1 MAVRYDVAGIGNAL
15 VDIIAPAE
23 EAFLAR
29 EGLEKGGMMLVD
41 EAFAEGLYERMGPR
55 VQASG
60 GSAANTMAGL
70 ASLGGRGAYMG
81 KVADDELGAAFAH
94 DIRAIGVRF
103 ESAPLAR
110 AGSGAGWAATGR
122 CMINVT
128 PDGHRTMTTFL
139 GASNLLGPDD
149 VDAGVIADSAAVFL
163 EGYLFNSDTAR
174 EAFRKAAGLAHAAGR
189 EVALTLSDTF
199 VVEGHRAELL
209 GFLGEVDVLFANEA
223 ELCALFETGF
233 DEAIERL
240 RARVRA
246 AGVTRSEKGSV
257 AVTAGAVEAVPAL
270 PVEHVVDTTGA
281 GDQYAAGFLYGRTHG
296 RTPAECARLGHVA
309 AAEVIAHYGPRP
321 QTSLA
326 ELARAAGLAA

>member
-1 MAVRYDVAGIGNAL
+1 MTPQYDVAGIGNAL
-15 VDIIAPAE
+15 VDILAPAD

-29 EGLEKGGMMLVD
+29 QGLEKGGMMLVD
-41 EAFAEGLYERMGPR
+41 EAFAEALYDRMGPR

-70 ASLGGRGAYMG
+70 AGLGGRGAYMG

-110 AGSGAGWAATGR
+110 AQAATGR

-128 PDGHRTMTTFL
+128 PDGQRTMTTFL

-149 VDAGVIADSAAVFL
+149 VDPAVVADSAAVFL

-174 EAFRKAAGLAHAAGR
+174 EAFRKAARLAHEAGR
-189 EVALTLSDTF
+189 EVALTLSDAF

-209 GFLGEVDVLFANEA
+209 AFLPDIDILFANEA
-223 ELCALFETGF
+223 ELRALYRTGF
-233 DEAIERL
+233 DQAIERL
-240 RARVRA
+240 RGAVRA
-246 AGVTRSEKGSV
+246 AGITRGPVGSV
-257 AVTAGAVEAVPAL
+257 AVTAGETEIVPAVP
-270 PVEHVVDTTGA
+270 VDQVIDTTGA
-281 GDQYAAGFLYGRTHG
+281 GDQYAAGFLFGRTHG
-296 RTPAECARLGHVA
+296 RSPRDCARLGHIA
-309 AAEVIAHYGPRP
+309 AGEVITHYGPRP

-326 ELARAAGLAA
+326 ELAKAAGLS

>member
-1 MAVRYDVAGIGNAL
+1 MTPQYDVAGIGNAL
-15 VDIIAPAE
+15 VDIIAPAD
-23 EAFLAR
+23 EAFLAAQA
-29 EGLEKGGMMLVD
+29 LEKGGMTLID
-41 EAFAEGLYERMGPR
+41 EARAEALYEQMGPR

-103 ESAPLAR
+103 ESAPLQR
-110 AGSGAGWAATGR
+110 AKVSDWAATGR

-128 PDGHRTMTTFL
+128 PDGQRTMTTFL

-149 VDAGVIADSAAVFL
+149 VDPTVIADSAAVFL

-209 GFLGEVDVLFANEA
+209 AFLPDVDILFANEA
-223 ELCALFETGF
+223 EITSLFETGF
-233 DEAIERL
+233 DDAIAQL
-240 RARVRA
+240 RTRVRA
-246 AGVTRSEKGSV
+246 AGITRSEKGSV
-257 AVTAGAVEAVPAL
+257 AVTAGEAEAVPAV
-270 PVEHVVDTTGA
+270 PVEHVIDTTGA
-281 GDQYAAGFLYGRTHG
+281 GDQYAAGFLFGRTHG
-296 RTPAECARLGHVA
+296 RSPADCARLGHIA
-309 AAEVIAHYGPRP
+309 AGEVIAHYGPRP

-326 ELARAAGLAA
+326 GLAREAGLA

>member
-1 MAVRYDVAGIGNAL
+1 MTSATFDVAGIGNAL
-15 VDIIAPAE
+15 VDIIAPAD
-23 EAFLAR
+23 EAFLAQ
-29 EGLEKGGMMLVD
+29 EGLEKGSMTLIE
-41 EAFAEGLYERMGPR
+41 EARAEALYERMGPR

-103 ESAPLAR
+103 ESSPLERAR
-110 AGSGAGWAATGR
+110 AATGR

-149 VDAGVIADSAAVFL
+149 VDPAVVRDSALVFL

-174 EAFRKAAGLAHAAGR
+174 EAFRKAARLAHEAGR

-209 GFLGEVDVLFANEA
+209 QFLGDIDVLFGNEA
-223 ELCALFETGF
+223 EITALFQSDF
-233 DEAIERL
+233 NASIEQL
-240 RARVRA
+240 RTRVRA
-246 AGVTRSEKGSV
+246 AGVTRGEHGSV
-257 AVTAGAVEAVPAL
+257 AVTAGQGRGGAGRTRGPGGRHHGRGRPVRRRL
-270 PVEHVVDTTGA
+270 PV
-281 GDQYAAGFLYGRTHG
+281 RPTHG
-296 RTPAECARLGHVA
+296 RSPATAPVWA
-309 AAEVIAHYGPRP
+309 
-321 QTSLA
+321 TSQ
-326 ELARAAGLAA
+326 RRR

>member
-1 MAVRYDVAGIGNAL
+1 MTATYDVAGIGNAL
-15 VDIIAPAE
+15 VDIIAPAD
-23 EAFLAR
+23 EAFLEQ
-29 EGLEKGGMMLVD
+29 EGLEKGSMTLIE
-41 EAFAEGLYERMGPR
+41 EARAEALYERMGPR

-103 ESAPLAR
+103 ESAPLQRAR
-110 AGSGAGWAATGR
+110 AATGR

-149 VDAGVIADSAAVFL
+149 VDPAVVRDSALVFL

-174 EAFRKAAGLAHAAGR
+174 EAFRKAARLAHEAGR

-209 GFLGEVDVLFANEA
+209 EFLGDIDVLFGNEA
-223 ELCALFETGF
+223 EITALFQSGF
-233 DEAIERL
+233 DASIEQL
-240 RARVRA
+240 RTRVRA
-246 AGVTRSEKGSV
+246 AGVTRGENGSV
-257 AVTAGAVEAVPAL
+257 AVTKGQVEAVPAV
-270 PVEHVVDTTGA
+270 PVAHVIDTTGA
-281 GDQYAAGFLYGRTHG
+281 GDQYAAGFLFGRTHG
-296 RTPAECARLGHVA
+296 RAPADCARLGHLA

-321 QTSLA
+321 QTPLA
-326 ELARAAGLAA
+326 ALAREAGLL

>member
-1 MAVRYDVAGIGNAL
+1 MTSKYDVAGIGNAL
-15 VDIIAPAE
+15 VDIIAPAD
-23 EAFLAR
+23 EAFLAE
-29 EGLEKGGMMLVD
+29 EGLAKGGMTLVD
-41 EAFAEGLYERMGPR
+41 EARAESLYARMGPR

-70 ASLGGRGAYMG
+70 GSLGGRGAYMG
-81 KVADDELGAAFAH
+81 KVADDELGEAFAH

-103 ESAPLAR
+103 ESAPLKR
-110 AGSGAGWAATGR
+110 TRAATGR

-128 PDGHRTMTTFL
+128 PDGQRTMTTFL

-149 VDAGVIADSAAVFL
+149 VDGAIIADSAAVFL

-209 GFLGEVDVLFANEA
+209 SFLSDIDILFANEA
-223 ELCALFETGF
+223 ELCSLFECGF

-240 RARVRA
+240 RTQVRA
-246 AGVTRSEKGSV
+246 AGITRSEKGSV
-257 AVTAGAVEAVPAL
+257 AVTAGETVEVPAF
-270 PVEHVVDTTGA
+270 PVEHVIDTTGA
-281 GDQYAAGFLYGRTHG
+281 GDQYAAGFLFGRTHG
-296 RTPAECARLGHVA
+296 RSPTDCARLGHIA

-326 ELARAAGLAA
+326 ELARAAGL

>member
-1 MAVRYDVAGIGNAL
+1 MTSQFDVAGIGNAL

-23 EAFLAR
+23 EAFLVR
-29 EGLEKGGMMLVD
+29 EGLEKGSMTLID
-41 EAFAEGLYERMGPR
+41 EPRAEALYERMGPR

-81 KVADDELGAAFAH
+81 KVADDELGAGFAH

-103 ESAPLAR
+103 ESRPLERAR
-110 AGSGAGWAATGR
+110 AATGR

-149 VDAGVIADSAAVFL
+149 VDAAIVADSNLVFL

-209 GFLGEVDVLFANEA
+209 RFLADVDVLFANEA
-223 ELCALFETGF
+223 ELCALFECGF

-240 RARVRA
+240 RTRVRA
-246 AGVTRSEKGSV
+246 AGITRGENGSV
-257 AVTAGAVEAVPAL
+257 AVTAGETEAVAAV
-270 PVEHVVDTTGA
+270 PVARVIDTTGA
-281 GDQYAAGFLYGRTHG
+281 GDQYAAGFLFGRTHR
-296 RTPAECARLGHVA
+296 RTPAECARLGHIA

-321 QTSLA
+321 ETSLA
-326 ELARAAGLAA
+326 ELARGVGL

>member
-1 MAVRYDVAGIGNAL
+1 MTSQYDVAGIGNAL
-15 VDIIAPAE
+15 VDIIAPAD
-23 EAFLAR
+23 EAFLAQ
-29 EGLEKGGMMLVD
+29 EGLEKGSMVLVD
-41 EAFAEGLYERMGPR
+41 EARAEALYERMGPR

-81 KVADDELGAAFAH
+81 KVADDDLGGAFAH

-103 ESAPLAR
+103 ESLPLER
-110 AGSGAGWAATGR
+110 TRAATGR

-149 VDAGVIADSAAVFL
+149 VDPAVVADSALVFL

-174 EAFRKAAGLAHAAGR
+174 EAFRKAAGLAHQAGR

-209 GFLGEVDVLFANEA
+209 SFLGEVDVLFANEA
-223 ELCALFETGF
+223 ELCALFECDF
-233 DEAIERL
+233 DAAVERL
-240 RARVRA
+240 RTQVRA
-246 AGVTRSEKGSV
+246 AGITRGANGSV
-257 AVTAGAVEAVPAL
+257 AVTAGEAEAVAAE
-270 PVEHVVDTTGA
+270 PVTRVIDTTGA

-296 RTPAECARLGHVA
+296 QAPRDCARLGHIA

-321 QTSLA
+321 ETSLA
-326 ELARAAGLAA
+326 ELARAAGL

>member
-1 MAVRYDVAGIGNAL
+1 MTSQYDVAGIGNAL
-15 VDIIAPAE
+15 VDIIAPAD
-23 EAFLAR
+23 EAFLSQ
-29 EGLEKGGMMLVD
+29 EGLEKGSMVLVD
-41 EAFAEGLYERMGPR
+41 EARAEALYERMGPR

-81 KVADDELGAAFAH
+81 KVADDALGGAFAH

-103 ESAPLAR
+103 ESLPLERAR
-110 AGSGAGWAATGR
+110 AATGR

-149 VDAGVIADSAAVFL
+149 VDPAVVADSALVFL

-174 EAFRKAAGLAHAAGR
+174 EAFRKAAGLAHQAGR

-199 VVEGHRAELL
+199 VVVGHRAELL
-209 GFLGEVDVLFANEA
+209 SFLGEVDVLFANEA
-223 ELCALFETGF
+223 ELCALFECDF
-233 DEAIERL
+233 DVAVERL
-240 RARVRA
+240 RTRVRA
-246 AGVTRSEKGSV
+246 AGVTRGANGSV
-257 AVTAGAVEAVPAL
+257 AVTAGEAEAVAAE
-270 PVEHVVDTTGA
+270 PVARVIDTTGA

-296 RTPAECARLGHVA
+296 RAPRDCARLGHIA

-321 QTSLA
+321 ETSLA
-326 ELARAAGLAA
+326 ELARAAGL

>member
-1 MAVRYDVAGIGNAL
+1 MTSATFDVAGIGNAL
-15 VDIIAPAE
+15 VDIIAPAD
-23 EAFLAR
+23 EAFLAQ
-29 EGLEKGGMMLVD
+29 EGLEKGSMTLIE
-41 EAFAEGLYERMGPR
+41 EARAEALYERMGPR

-103 ESAPLAR
+103 ESSPLERAR
-110 AGSGAGWAATGR
+110 AATGR

-149 VDAGVIADSAAVFL
+149 VDPAVVADSALVFL

-174 EAFRKAAGLAHAAGR
+174 EAFRKAARLAHEAGR

-209 GFLGEVDVLFANEA
+209 QFLGDIDVLFGNEA
-223 ELCALFETGF
+223 EITALFQSDF
-233 DEAIERL
+233 DASIEQL
-240 RARVRA
+240 RTRVRA
-246 AGVTRSEKGSV
+246 AGVTRGEHGSV
-257 AVTAGAVEAVPAL
+257 AVTAGQVEAVPAV
-270 PVEHVVDTTGA
+270 PVDQVVDTTGA
-281 GDQYAAGFLYGRTHG
+281 GDQYAAGFLFGRTHG
-296 RTPAECARLGHVA
+296 RSPADCARLGHIA

-326 ELARAAGLAA
+326 ELARAAGLA

>member
-1 MAVRYDVAGIGNAL
+1 MTSRYDVAGIGNAL
-15 VDIIAPAE
+15 VDIIAPAD
-23 EAFLAR
+23 EAFLER
-29 EGLEKGGMMLVD
+29 EGLVKGSMTLV
-41 EAFAEGLYERMGPR
+41 EETFAEALYERMGPR

-81 KVADDELGAAFAH
+81 KVSDDELGAAFAH

-103 ESAPLAR
+103 ESAPLPR
-110 AGSGAGWAATGR
+110 AQAATGR

-149 VDAGVIADSAAVFL
+149 VDAAVIADSAAVFL

-199 VVEGHRAELL
+199 VVEGHRKELL
-209 GFLGEVDVLFANEA
+209 DFLGDVDVLFANEA
-223 ELCALFETGF
+223 EVSSLFQCGF
-233 DEAIERL
+233 DQAIEQL
-240 RARVRA
+240 RGRVRL
-246 AGVTRSEKGSV
+246 AGITRSEKGSV
-257 AVTAGAVEAVPAL
+257 AVSEGAAE
-270 PVEHVVDTTGA
+270 PVAAEPVDHVIDTTGA
-281 GDQYAAGFLYGRTHG
+281 GDQYAAGFLFGRTHG
-296 RTPAECARLGHVA
+296 WSPRDCARLGHVA
-309 AAEVIAHYGPRP
+309 AGEVISHYGPRP

-326 ELARAAGLAA
+326 ELARAAGMQP

>member
-1 MAVRYDVAGIGNAL
+1 MAL
-15 VDIIAPAE
+15 VDEPRAE
-23 EAFLAR
+23 A
-29 EGLEKGGMMLVD
+29 
-41 EAFAEGLYERMGPR
+41 LYEAMGPR

-70 ASLGGRGAYMG
+70 GSLGGRGAYMG

-110 AGSGAGWAATGR
+110 ATAATGR

-139 GASNLLGPDD
+139 GASNLLSPDD
-149 VDAGVIADSAAVFL
+149 VDPGVIADSAVVFL

-174 EAFRKAAGLAHAAGR
+174 EAFRKAARLAHEAGR

-209 GFLGEVDVLFANEA
+209 QFLGDIDVLFGNEA
-223 ELCALFETGF
+223 EITALFQSDF
-233 DEAIERL
+233 NASIEQL
-240 RARVRA
+240 RTRVRA
-246 AGVTRSEKGSV
+246 AGVTRGEHGSV
-257 AVTAGAVEAVPAL
+257 AVTAGRVEAVPAV
-270 PVEHVVDTTGA
+270 PVDQVVDTTGA
-281 GDQYAAGFLYGRTHG
+281 GDQYAAGFLFGRTHG
-296 RTPAECARLGHVA
+296 RSPADCARLGHIA

-326 ELARAAGLAA
+326 ELARAAGLT

>member
-1 MAVRYDVAGIGNAL
+1 MNSAYDVAGIGNAL

-23 EAFLAR
+23 DAFLER
-29 EGLEKGGMMLVD
+29 EGIVKGSMTLVE
-41 EAFAEGLYERMGPR
+41 EAFADALYERMGPR

-103 ESAPLAR
+103 QSAPLP
-110 AGSGAGWAATGR
+110 AGRVGTGR

-128 PDGHRTMTTFL
+128 PDGHRTMSTFL

-149 VDAGVIADSAAVFL
+149 VDADVLAASAAVFL

-174 EAFRKAAGLAHAAGR
+174 EAFRKAARLAHQAGR

-199 VVEGHRAELL
+199 VV
-209 GFLGEVDVLFANEA
+209 
-223 ELCALFETGF
+223 
-233 DEAIERL
+233 
-240 RARVRA
+240 
-246 AGVTRSEKGSV
+246 
-257 AVTAGAVEAVPAL
+257 
-270 PVEHVVDTTGA
+270 
-281 GDQYAAGFLYGRTHG
+281 
-296 RTPAECARLGHVA
+296 
-309 AAEVIAHYGPRP
+309 
-321 QTSLA
+321 
-326 ELARAAGLAA
+326 

>member
-1 MAVRYDVAGIGNAL
+1 MTSQYDVAGIGNAL
-15 VDIIAPAE
+15 VDIIAPAD
-23 EAFLAR
+23 EAFLAQ
-29 EGLEKGGMMLVD
+29 EGLEKGSMVLVD
-41 EAFAEGLYERMGPR
+41 EARAEALYERMGPR

-81 KVADDELGAAFAH
+81 KVADDALGGAFAH

-103 ESAPLAR
+103 ESLPLER
-110 AGSGAGWAATGR
+110 RRAATGR

-149 VDAGVIADSAAVFL
+149 VDPAVVADSALVFL

-174 EAFRKAAGLAHAAGR
+174 EAFRKAAGLAHQAGR

-209 GFLGEVDVLFANEA
+209 AFLGEVDVLFANEA
-223 ELCALFETGF
+223 ELCALFECDF
-233 DEAIERL
+233 DAAVERL
-240 RARVRA
+240 RTRVRA
-246 AGVTRSEKGSV
+246 AGVTRGENGSV
-257 AVTAGAVEAVPAL
+257 AVTAGEAEAVAAQ
-270 PVEHVVDTTGA
+270 PVARVIDTTGA

-296 RTPAECARLGHVA
+296 RAPRDCARLGHIA

-321 QTSLA
+321 ETSLA
-326 ELARAAGLAA
+326 ELARAAGL

>member
-1 MAVRYDVAGIGNAL
+1 MTAQYDVAGIGNAL
-15 VDIIAPAE
+15 VDIIAPAD
-23 EAFLAR
+23 EAFLAAQD
-29 EGLEKGGMMLVD
+29 LDKGSMTLID
-41 EAFAEGLYERMGPR
+41 EARAEALYEQMGPR

-103 ESAPLAR
+103 ESAPLER
-110 AGSGAGWAATGR
+110 SRAATGR

-128 PDGHRTMTTFL
+128 PDGQRTMTTFL

-149 VDAGVIADSAAVFL
+149 VDAQVIAESAAVFL

-174 EAFRKAAGLAHAAGR
+174 EAFRKAARLAHVAGR

-209 GFLGEVDVLFANEA
+209 SFLGDVDVLFANEA
-223 ELCALFETGF
+223 EITALFETGF
-233 DEAIERL
+233 DQAIEQL
-240 RARVRA
+240 RSRVRA
-246 AGVTRSEKGSV
+246 AGITRSEKGSV
-257 AVTAGAVEAVPAL
+257 AVTAGEAEAVPAV
-270 PVEHVVDTTGA
+270 PVDHVIDTTGA
-281 GDQYAAGFLYGRTHG
+281 GDQYAAGFLFGRTHG
-296 RTPAECARLGHVA
+296 RSPADCARLGHIA
-309 AAEVIAHYGPRP
+309 AGEVIAHYGPRP

-326 ELARAAGLAA
+326 ELAREAGLA

>member
-1 MAVRYDVAGIGNAL
+1 
-15 VDIIAPAE
+15 
-23 EAFLAR
+23 
-29 EGLEKGGMMLVD
+29 
-41 EAFAEGLYERMGPR
+41 
-55 VQASG
+55 
-60 GSAANTMAGL
+60 MAGL

-103 ESAPLAR
+103 ESLPLERAR
-110 AGSGAGWAATGR
+110 AATGR

-149 VDAGVIADSAAVFL
+149 VDPAVVRDSALVFL

-174 EAFRKAAGLAHAAGR
+174 EAFRKAARLAHEAGR

-209 GFLGEVDVLFANEA
+209 QFLGDIDVLFGNEA
-223 ELCALFETGF
+223 EITALFQSDF
-233 DEAIERL
+233 DASIEQL
-240 RARVRA
+240 RTRVRA
-246 AGVTRSEKGSV
+246 AGVTRGEHGSV
-257 AVTAGAVEAVPAL
+257 AVTAGRVEAVPAV
-270 PVEHVVDTTGA
+270 PVDQVVDTTGA
-281 GDQYAAGFLYGRTHG
+281 GDQYAAGFLFGRTHG
-296 RTPAECARLGHVA
+296 RSPADCARLGHIA

-326 ELARAAGLAA
+326 ELARAAGLA

>member
-1 MAVRYDVAGIGNAL
+1 MTARFDVAGIGNAL
-15 VDIIAPAE
+15 VDIIAPAD

-29 EGLEKGGMMLVD
+29 EGLEKGSMTLID
-41 EAFAEGLYERMGPR
+41 EPRAESLYERMGPR

-81 KVADDELGAAFAH
+81 KVADDELGAAFGH

-103 ESAPLAR
+103 ESAPLERAR
-110 AGSGAGWAATGR
+110 AATGR

-128 PDGHRTMTTFL
+128 PDGQRTMTTFL

-149 VDAGVIADSAAVFL
+149 VDAEAIADSATVFL

-174 EAFRKAAGLAHAAGR
+174 EAFRRAARLAHEAGR

-209 GFLGEVDVLFANEA
+209 EFLGEVDVLFANEA
-223 ELCALFETGF
+223 ELSGLFECGF
-233 DEAIERL
+233 DEAVERL
-240 RARVRA
+240 RTRVRA
-246 AGVTRSEKGSV
+246 AGITRSERGSV
-257 AVTAGAVEAVPAL
+257 AVTAGAVEPVPAEL
-270 PVEHVVDTTGA
+270 VEHVIDTTGA
-281 GDQYAAGFLYGRTHG
+281 GDQYAAGFLFGRTRG
-296 RTPAECARLGHVA
+296 RAPRDCARLGHLA
-309 AAEVIAHYGPRP
+309 AAEVIGHFGPRP

-326 ELARAAGLAA
+326 ELARAAGLAS

>member
-1 MAVRYDVAGIGNAL
+1 MTSATFDVAGIGNAL
-15 VDIIAPAE
+15 VDIIAPAD
-23 EAFLAR
+23 EAFLAQ
-29 EGLEKGGMMLVD
+29 EGLEKGSMTLIE
-41 EAFAEGLYERMGPR
+41 EARAEALYERMGPR

-103 ESAPLAR
+103 ESSPLERAR
-110 AGSGAGWAATGR
+110 AATGR

-149 VDAGVIADSAAVFL
+149 VDPAVVADSALVFL

-174 EAFRKAAGLAHAAGR
+174 EAFRKAARLAHEAGR

-209 GFLGEVDVLFANEA
+209 QFLGDIDVLFGNEA
-223 ELCALFETGF
+223 EITALFQSDF
-233 DEAIERL
+233 DASIEQL
-240 RARVRA
+240 RTRVRA
-246 AGVTRSEKGSV
+246 AGVTRGEHGSV
-257 AVTAGAVEAVPAL
+257 AVTAGQVEAVPAV
-270 PVEHVVDTTGA
+270 PVDQVVDTTGA
-281 GDQYAAGFLYGRTHG
+281 GDQYAAGFLFGRTHG
-296 RTPAECARLGHVA
+296 RSPADCARLGHIA

-326 ELARAAGLAA
+326 ELARGAGLS

>member
-1 MAVRYDVAGIGNAL
+1 MTATYDVAGIGNAL
-15 VDIIAPAE
+15 VDIIAPAD
-23 EAFLAR
+23 EAFLEQ
-29 EGLEKGGMMLVD
+29 EGLEKGSMTLIE
-41 EAFAEGLYERMGPR
+41 EARAEALYERMGPR

-103 ESAPLAR
+103 ESAPLQR
-110 AGSGAGWAATGR
+110 AQAATGR

-149 VDAGVIADSAAVFL
+149 VDPAVVRDSALVFL

-174 EAFRKAAGLAHAAGR
+174 EAFRKAARLAHEAGR

-209 GFLGEVDVLFANEA
+209 QFLGDIDVLFGNEA
-223 ELCALFETGF
+223 EITALFQSDF
-233 DEAIERL
+233 DSSVEQL
-240 RARVRA
+240 RTRVRA
-246 AGVTRSEKGSV
+246 AGVTRGEHGSV
-257 AVTAGAVEAVPAL
+257 AVTAGQVEAVPAV
-270 PVEHVVDTTGA
+270 PVAQVIDTTGA
-281 GDQYAAGFLYGRTHG
+281 GDQYAAGFLFGRTHG
-296 RTPAECARLGHVA
+296 RSPADCARLGHIA

-321 QTSLA
+321 QTPLA
-326 ELARAAGLAA
+326 ALVAQAGLA

>member
-1 MAVRYDVAGIGNAL
+1 MTASYDVAGIGNAL
-15 VDIIAPAE
+15 VDIIAPAD
-23 EAFLAR
+23 EAFLQR
-29 EGLEKGGMMLVD
+29 EGLEKGSMTLVD
-41 EAFAEGLYERMGPR
+41 EVRAETLYERMGPR

-103 ESAPLAR
+103 ESAPLPRAR
-110 AGSGAGWAATGR
+110 AATGR

-149 VDAGVIADSAAVFL
+149 VDPAVIADSAAVFL

-174 EAFRKAAGLAHAAGR
+174 EAFRKAARLAHAAGR

-209 GFLGEVDVLFANEA
+209 AFLGDVDVLFANEA
-223 ELCALFETGF
+223 EVSALFECGF
-233 DEAIERL
+233 DDAIEQL
-240 RARVRA
+240 RTQVRA

-257 AVTAGAVEAVPAL
+257 AVSAGAAEAVPAE
-270 PVEHVVDTTGA
+270 PVDHVVDTTGA
-281 GDQYAAGFLYGRTHG
+281 GDQYAAGFLFGRTHG
-296 RTPAECARLGHVA
+296 WSPRDCARLGHLA
-309 AAEVIAHYGPRP
+309 AGEVIAHYGPRP

-326 ELARAAGLAA
+326 ELARGAGLQT

>member
-1 MAVRYDVAGIGNAL
+1 
-15 VDIIAPAE
+15 
-23 EAFLAR
+23 
-29 EGLEKGGMMLVD
+29 
-41 EAFAEGLYERMGPR
+41 
-55 VQASG
+55 
-60 GSAANTMAGL
+60 
-70 ASLGGRGAYMG
+70 MG

-103 ESAPLAR
+103 ESQPLQRAR
-110 AGSGAGWAATGR
+110 AATGR

-149 VDAGVIADSAAVFL
+149 VDAAVVADSALVFL

-174 EAFRKAAGLAHAAGR
+174 EAFRKAARLAHEAGR

-209 GFLGEVDVLFANEA
+209 AFLGDIDVLFGNEA
-223 ELCALFETGF
+223 EITALFQTGF
-233 DEAIERL
+233 DASIEQL
-240 RARVRA
+240 RTRVRA
-246 AGVTRSEKGSV
+246 AGVTRGEHGSV
-257 AVTAGAVEAVPAL
+257 AVTAGRVEAVPAV
-270 PVEHVVDTTGA
+270 PVDYVIDTTGA
-281 GDQYAAGFLYGRTHG
+281 GDQYAAGFLFGRTHG
-296 RTPAECARLGHVA
+296 RSPADCARLGHLA

-326 ELARAAGLAA
+326 GLAQEAGLL

>member
-1 MAVRYDVAGIGNAL
+1 MT
-15 VDIIAPAE
+15 
-23 EAFLAR
+23 
-29 EGLEKGGMMLVD
+29 LVD
-41 EAFAEGLYERMGPR
+41 EARAETLYERMGPR

-103 ESAPLAR
+103 ESAPLERAR
-110 AGSGAGWAATGR
+110 AATGR

-139 GASNLLGPDD
+139 GASNLLGSDD
-149 VDAGVIADSAAVFL
+149 VDPAVIADSAAVFL

-174 EAFRKAAGLAHAAGR
+174 EAFRKAARLAHAAGR

-209 GFLGEVDVLFANEA
+209 AFLGDVDVLFGNEA
-223 ELCALFETGF
+223 EISSLFECGF
-233 DEAIERL
+233 DEAIEQL
-240 RARVRA
+240 RTKVRA
-246 AGVTRSEKGSV
+246 AGITRSEKGSV
-257 AVTAGAVEAVPAL
+257 AVTAGAAEAVPAE
-270 PVEHVVDTTGA
+270 PVDHVIDTTGA
-281 GDQYAAGFLYGRTHG
+281 GDQYAAGFLYGLAHRRPLPACG
-296 RTPAECARLGHVA
+296 RIGSSA
-309 AAEVIAHYGPRP
+309 AAEVISHYGPRP
-321 QTSLA
+321 QVSLA
-326 ELARAAGLAA
+326 ELVRSAGLNPSA